1 MQLSV
6 QLMEANV
13 AKKNTKIKTMKV
25 EALGT
30 RILVNLDSPEEITK
44 GGIILPDGS
53 QEMPVEG
60 KIFGVG
66 PDCLSLKVGDKIL
79 VPRHAG
85 SYVNLRG
92 NVFTVMEEEEVMVR
106 IHEED

>member
-6 QLMEANV
+6 QSMEENV
-13 AKKNTKIKTMKV
+13 DNVETKNMKV

-30 RILVNLDSPEEITK
+30 RVLVRLDTPESVTE

-60 KIFGVG
+60 KVFGVG
-66 PDCLSLKVGDKIL
+66 SDCLNLKMGDKVL
-79 VPRHAG
+79 VPPHAG
-85 SYVNLRG
+85 TFVNLRG
-92 NVFTVMEEEEVMVR
+92 NGFTVMDEDEVMIR
-106 IHEED
+106 IHDVD